1 MAKPCP
7 HDGLHSIRTVYD
19 RDHGLLRFLWT
30 CEACGARLS
39 EAHRSEYRPRFKPR
53 GNDPYITPAR

>member
-7 HDGLHSIRTVYD
+7 HDGFHSIRTVYD

-30 CEACGARLS
+30 CEACGRQLG
-39 EAHRSEYRPRFKPR
+39 EAHRSDYRPRFKPR
-53 GNDPYITPAR
+53 GNDAYIAPAR